1 MCDEEVGQFDGLVM
15 GGDNGRAGECLP
27 RFARC
32 VECREGDYVAM
43 TQRSLGFQW
52 RQLRWSMALGLAILA
67 MSMGVLAGCNSPS
80 LPTPESLLK
89 AAQAHFNDAKTF
101 HFVMTADHLGP
112 KPAGD
117 PGLSSLSAAEGDV
130 QRPDRL
136 NSSGTIDFGGLTVS
150 TKLIIVAQR
159 AWYQN
164 PLTGSWDED
173 DSFASFVT
181 MFDPTKGL
189 GIALTSLR
197 NPSMPSDGS
206 ANGTPC
212 WKISGDVD
220 ASALSALLG
229 ATATSAKSPH
239 AAICIGKSDGRLYS
253 IVLTGQIVPG
263 DIDQTTR
270 TFYLSKYDAPVSIQ
284 PPV

>member
-1 MCDEEVGQFDGLVM
+1 
-15 GGDNGRAGECLP
+15 
-27 RFARC
+27 
-32 VECREGDYVAM
+32 M
-43 TQRSLGFQW
+43 TQRFDGSW
-52 RQLRWSMALGLAILA
+52 WHVRRWNATLGLAIL
-67 MSMGVLAGCNSPS
+67 MMVFVLAGCNQPS
-80 LPTPESLLK
+80 LPTPASLLA
-89 AAQAHFNDAKTF
+89 AAQSHFNDAKTF

-130 QRPDRL
+130 QRPDKL
-136 NSSGTIDFGGLTVS
+136 TSNGTVDLGGLTVS
-150 TKLIIVAQR
+150 TKLIIIGQQ

-181 MFDPTKGL
+181 LFDPTKGL
-189 GIALTSLR
+189 GVALTSLR
-197 NPSMPSDGS
+197 NPSLPSDGS

-220 ASALSALLG
+220 SAALGALLG
-229 ATATSAKSPH
+229 DTATPAKAPH
-239 AAICIGKSDGRLYS
+239 ATICIGKSDGRLYS
-253 IVLTGQIVPG
+253 VVLTGQVAPG
-263 DIDQTTR
+263 DVDQTTR
-270 TFYLSKYDAPVSIQ
+270 TFYLSKYDTPVNIQ